1 MAGACQVP
9 PTPWGPLDYLEANIV
24 MEISHHR
31 PRRAASEGASWGG
44 SATNN
49 TLSQAMGCTL
59 GSSVPGCNNSYT
71 TEERQARATAPV
83 RKTVCEEEQYEMTVW
98 GGGGGHRCVGKHDVK
113 FLVFSASRMNVR
125 F

>member
-1 MAGACQVP
+1 
-9 PTPWGPLDYLEANIV
+9 
-24 MEISHHR
+24 
-31 PRRAASEGASWGG
+31 
-44 SATNN
+44 
-49 TLSQAMGCTL
+49 MGCTL

-98 GGGGGHRCVGKHDVK
+98 GGGGHRCVGKHDVK
-113 FLVFSASRMNVR
+113 FLVFSAGRMNVR